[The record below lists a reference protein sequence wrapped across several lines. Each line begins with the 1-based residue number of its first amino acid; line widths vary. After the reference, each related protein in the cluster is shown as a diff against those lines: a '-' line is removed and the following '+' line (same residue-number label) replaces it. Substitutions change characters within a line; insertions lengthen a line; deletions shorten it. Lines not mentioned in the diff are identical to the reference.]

1 MIDIAAPGLL
11 IRQNGQE
18 RNVPPSE
25 VAQIDFAGDGRSPA
39 GVGGQ
44 PRILL
49 RNGQTVDGRL
59 WISAG
64 TQPKILYVDTPSG
77 QRQFNS
83 DEVAL
88 VVLNP
93 TGAAAPGGRAPI
105 AWPGTAGTVGRRQT
119 TTFTVP
125 GNQQWIE
132 TDVNVRDGETL
143 DFRVSGEIE
152 YAPNTRVNRG
162 RRAARRTPGGPDV
175 PMPNAPAGALIGRID
190 NGQPFLIGRNT
201 VGAHAGERHAVPRR
215 STTTTSPT
223 TAATSAS
230 SSRGKIRLGLGTR
243 CSARRTSSSPSPE
256 SRLQPRPEPRARYN
270 SDAHPRCRI
279 PARAL

>member
-1 MIDIAAPGLL
+1 MSAAAQAPGAPATIVMRSGERIAADVIDIAAPGLL

-18 RNVPPSE
+18 RNIPPSE
-25 VAQIDFAGDGRSPA
+25 VAQIDFAGDGRSSS

-59 WISAG
+59 SDIGG

-77 QRQFNS
+77 ARQFNS

-93 TGAAAPGGRAPI
+93 TGPAATAAAGSNRVA
-105 AWPGTAGTVGRRQT
+105 GTAGTFGRRQT

-132 TDVNVRDGETL
+132 TDISVQQGANV
-143 DFRVSGEIE
+143 DFRVTGEVE
-152 YAPNTRVNRG
+152 YAPNARVSPAG
-162 RRAARRTPGGPDV
+162 APRRTPGGGDV
-175 PMPNAPAGALIGRID
+175 PIPNAPAGALIGRID
-190 NGQPFLIGRNT
+190 NGQPFVIGRNT
-201 VGAHAGERHAVPRR
+201 SVRMP
-215 STTTTSPT
+215 
-223 TAATSAS
+223 AS
-230 SSRGKIRLGLGTR
+230 GTLFLGINDDNVSDNNGNFRVLL
-243 CSARRTSSSPSPE
+243 AR
-256 SRLQPRPEPRARYN
+256 
-270 SDAHPRCRI
+270 
-279 PARAL
+279 

>member
-1 MIDIAAPGLL
+1 MMKKAVLSLALLGALAVTAAAQVPGAPATIVMRSGDRIAADVIDIAAPGLL

-25 VAQIDFAGDGRSPA
+25 IAQIDFAGDGRSSA
-39 GVGGQ
+39 GAGGQ

-59 WISAG
+59 SDIG
-64 TQPKILYVDTPSG
+64 GNQPKILYVDTSSG

-93 TGAAAPGGRAPI
+93 TGAASTAAAAAGSNRVA
-105 AWPGTAGTVGRRQT
+105 GTAGTLGRRQT

-132 TDVNVRDGETL
+132 TDVNVQQGANV
-143 DFRVSGEIE
+143 DFRVTGEVE
-152 YAPNTRVNRG
+152 YAPNVRVT
-162 RRAARRTPGGPDV
+162 AAGAPRNAPGGPEV
-175 PMPNAPAGALIGRID
+175 PLANAPAGALIGRID
-190 NGQPFLIGRNT
+190 NGQPFVIGRNT
-201 VGAHAGERHAVPRR
+201 SVRMP
-215 STTTTSPT
+215 
-223 TAATSAS
+223 AS
-230 SSRGKIRLGLGTR
+230 GTLFLGINDDNVSDNNGNFRVLL
-243 CSARRTSSSPSPE
+243 AR
-256 SRLQPRPEPRARYN
+256 
-270 SDAHPRCRI
+270 
-279 PARAL
+279 